1 MAADGVNLVDED
13 DAGRMFLRLLEQIAH
28 AGRADADEHLDEVGA
43 RDREER
49 HLGLAGDGLGEQ
61 RLTGTGRA
69 HHQYATW
76 NIAAELLDLARVAQ
90 EFAEFGHFLLGLLD
104 AGDIFECDIDLILA
118 HHASARTAEG
128 HGPAATAS
136 ALHLA
141 HEEDP
146 HRDEQL

>member
-1 MAADGVNLVDED
+1 MAADGVDLVDED
-13 DAGRMFLRLLEQIAH
+13 NAGRMFLRLLEHNAH
-28 AGRADADEHLDEVGA
+28 AGRAYTDEHLDEDGA

-49 HLGLAGDGLGEQ
+49 LLGIAGDGLGEQ

-69 HHQYATW
+69 HHKYATW
-76 NIAAELLDLARVAQ
+76 KLAAELLELARVAQ
-90 EFAEFGHFLLGLLD
+90 EFDEFGHFLLGLLD
-104 AGDIFECDIDLILA
+104 AGDIIECDLDLILA

-146 HRDEQL
+146 H